1 MRKIQNREVYKK
13 KEKSNGIERKRKIKL
28 SSYAKKIKNFIM
40 IGNLKFK
47 ESQIRSSN
55 IVRLL

>member
-13 KEKSNGIERKRKIKL
+13 KEKSNGIERKRKIKW
-28 SSYAKKIKNFIM
+28 SSYAKKIKIFIM